1 MMSTPMTTAEPR
13 PAAARPTE
21 VALADPAPLGLA
33 GFGLTTLILM
43 VIDIGWLNGGAT
55 IGVLSIAAAYGGL
68 AQFVAGLWAF
78 RRGNTFSGTA
88 FCSFGA
94 FWFSYV
100 LFVWFFGAKIGSTNP
115 AVSTLQV
122 ANGFVGLFLLSW
134 GIFTA
139 YMAVAS
145 LAAAKMVTVV
155 FVLLAVTFFILAIGA
170 WGNDAAG
177 AGFTRIGGG
186 VGLLTAIAA
195 LYTSFADVT
204 NATWRRVVLPTG
216 APFVH

>member
-1 MMSTPMTTAEPR
+1 MQRTPGTYD
-13 PAAARPTE
+13 AAQAPKPPDIS
-21 VALADPAPLGLA
+21 LADPAPLGLA

-55 IGVLSIAAAYGGL
+55 VGVLAVAASYGGL

-78 RRGNTFSGTA
+78 RRGNTFAATA

-100 LFVWFFGAKIGSTNP
+100 LLVWFFAAKIASTSP
-115 AVSTLQV
+115 TVSTAQV
-122 ANGFVGLFLLSW
+122 VNGFIGLFLLSW
-134 GIFTA
+134 GIFTT
-139 YMAVAS
+139 YMAIAS
-145 LAAAKMVTVV
+145 LAGAKAVTVV
-155 FVLLAVTFFILAIGA
+155 FVLLAVTFYLLAFGA

-177 AGFTRIGGG
+177 AGFTRIGGI

-204 NATWRRVVLPTG
+204 NAAMKRVVLPTG
-216 APFVH
+216 APSAR